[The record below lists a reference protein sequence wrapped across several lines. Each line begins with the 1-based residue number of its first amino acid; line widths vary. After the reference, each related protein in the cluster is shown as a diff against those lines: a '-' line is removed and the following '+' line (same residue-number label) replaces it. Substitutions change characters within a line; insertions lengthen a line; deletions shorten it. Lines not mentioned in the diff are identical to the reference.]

1 MNYWQGTLATA
12 TGPFKVRNGYDNKG
26 LPAVFSTTDAVNSF
40 ADAYP
45 GSAAGTRAIIRLA
58 GMKNFDLAV
67 SKSFPLPWEGHR
79 IQFRAEAYNAFN
91 NVNFI
96 QPSLSLQSPGA
107 FGEYQNTTPP
117 REMQFALR
125 YEF

>member
-1 MNYWQGTLATA
+1 MPARSF
-12 TGPFKVRNGYDNKG
+12 PF
-26 LPAVFSTTDAVNSF
+26 
-40 ADAYP
+40 P
-45 GSAAGTRAIIRLA
+45 GNVGTRALVRLA
-58 GMKNFDLAV
+58 GMTNFDIGVA
-67 SKSFPLPWEGHR
+67 KSFPMPWEGQR

-96 QPSLSLQSPGA
+96 QPSLALYNPA
-107 FGEYQNTTPP
+107 TFGEYQNTMPP

>member
-1 MNYWQGTLATA
+1 MATA
-12 TGPFKVRNGYDNKG
+12 PYRVTNGYDNNG
-26 LPAVFSTTDAVNSF
+26 NPGVFSTTNATGSF

-45 GSAAGTRAIIRLA
+45 GSAAGTRALVRLA
-58 GMKNFDLAV
+58 GMKNFDIGVA
-67 SKSFPLPWEGHR
+67 KSFALPWEGHS

-96 QPSLSLQSPGA
+96 QPSLSLQNPTQ
-107 FGEYQNTTPP
+107 FGEYQNTMPS

>member
-1 MNYWQGTLATA
+1 MNYWQNTLAIATA
-12 TGPFKVRNGYDNKG
+12 PYKVTNGYDGAGN
-26 LPAVFSTTDAVNSF
+26 PSVFSDVNGALSSF

-45 GSAAGTRAIIRLA
+45 GTSGARALVRLA
-58 GMKNFDLAV
+58 GMKNFDIGVA
-67 SKSFPLPWEGHR
+67 KSFPLPWEGHR

-96 QPSLSLQSPGA
+96 LPSLRLGIPTT
-107 FGEYQNTTPP
+107 FGEYQNAMPP

>member
-1 MNYWQGTLATA
+1 MATTTTA
-12 TGPFKVRNGYDNKG
+12 TRACSRNIN
-26 LPAVFSTTDAVNSF
+26 AANSF

-45 GSAAGTRAIIRLA
+45 GSAAGTRALVRLA
-58 GMKNFDLAV
+58 GMKNFDFAV
-67 SKSFPLPWEGHR
+67 AKSFPLPWEGHS

-96 QPSLSLQSPGA
+96 QPSLSLQNTSQ
-107 FGEYQNTTPP
+107 FGEYQSTMPP

>member
-1 MNYWQGTLATA
+1 
-12 TGPFKVRNGYDNKG
+12 
-26 LPAVFSTTDAVNSF
+26 
-40 ADAYP
+40 
-45 GSAAGTRAIIRLA
+45 LA
-58 GMKNFDLAV
+58 GLVNFDIGIA
-67 SKSFPLPWEGHR
+67 KSFPLPWEGHR

-96 QPSLSLQSPGA
+96 QPSLALYNPGT
-107 FGEYQNTTPP
+107 FGEYQNTMPP

>member
-1 MNYWQGTLATA
+1 L
-12 TGPFKVRNGYDNKG
+12 
-26 LPAVFSTTDAVNSF
+26 FSTTNAANDF

-45 GSAAGTRAIIRLA
+45 GNVGTRALVRLA
-58 GMKNFDLAV
+58 GMVNFDIGVA
-67 SKSFPLPWEGHR
+67 KSFPLPWEGHR

-96 QPSLSLQSPGA
+96 QPSLALYNPST
-107 FGEYQNTTPP
+107 FGEYQSTMPP

>member
-1 MNYWQGTLATA
+1 
-12 TGPFKVRNGYDNKG
+12 
-26 LPAVFSTTDAVNSF
+26 
-40 ADAYP
+40 
-45 GSAAGTRAIIRLA
+45 
-58 GMKNFDLAV
+58 MKNFDIGVA
-67 SKSFPLPWEGHR
+67 KSFALPWEGHS

-96 QPSLSLQSPGA
+96 QPSLSLQNPTQ
-107 FGEYQNTTPP
+107 FGEYQNTMPP

>member
-1 MNYWQGTLATA
+1 MDREWLLA
-12 TGPFKVRNGYDNKG
+12 
-26 LPAVFSTTDAVNSF
+26 
-40 ADAYP
+40 
-45 GSAAGTRAIIRLA
+45 AAARCAQIV
-58 GMKNFDLAV
+58 K
-67 SKSFPLPWEGHR
+67 R

-96 QPSLSLQSPGA
+96 QPSLALQNPST
-107 FGEYQNTTPP
+107 FGEYQNTMPP

>member
-1 MNYWQGTLATA
+1 M
-12 TGPFKVRNGYDNKG
+12 
-26 LPAVFSTTDAVNSF
+26 
-40 ADAYP
+40 
-45 GSAAGTRAIIRLA
+45 GTRALVRLA
-58 GMKNFDLAV
+58 GMNNFDIGVA
-67 SKSFPLPWEGHR
+67 KSFPLPWEGHR

-96 QPSLSLQSPGA
+96 QPSLALYNPST
-107 FGEYQNTTPP
+107 FGEYQSTMPP